1 MSAGSYPSAAAQPQS
16 QPQPHLNQILYGD
29 YDNIF
34 NAQRYFSVDKSTAHL
49 FDVVSGNGMM
59 RSNVGGDELV
69 EIVKTDPPG
78 SYDTRVIFV
87 DCVPKDKDRLSLISA
102 HLRSI
107 FNTFDISPRFAG
119 YISRQH
125 MPGSATRLDLATS
138 KPHQHELWYSAV
150 LRSSSLY
157 GDESAPDL
165 SRKVADW
172 TRFCLWSK
180 YDLFTKRLHVVTL
193 GCPPAMRE
201 HFQSIFQG
209 ENGLQLQR
217 HPMIFHAHF
226 ARAAMLQ
233 THDFSGKLSEPLY
246 ENASEFRIRQ
256 LNSANDYTERVQTF
270 LTLSRQIQQISTDY
284 TILDAAFEHL
294 IKEHEWFEENVFSNP
309 ISGAA
314 TAFSPS
320 NETELR
326 ATLGETFESFLRES
340 KLTRTYNNLYMERS
354 KIGVSEGF
362 AMVNQRDAEVNLK
375 MAAESTQIARASH
388 QDSRALRII
397 QILGTLFLPASLV
410 SSIFGMGFFNTSQ
423 GTDGQ
428 AILTISGNWW
438 WYIAICIPLTVLC
451 LLVMGYFSIA
461 TKLKARRNPPL
472 DMEMASLSQL
482 KSE

>member
-1 MSAGSYPSAAAQPQS
+1 MANMNKSAGSYPSAASQS
-16 QPQPHLNQILYGD
+16 QPQPQPQPQLNQILYGD

-49 FDVVSGNGMM
+49 FDVVSGNGIM
-59 RSNVGGDELV
+59 RSNVRGDELV

-78 SYDTRVIFV
+78 SYDTRIIFV

-107 FNTFDISPRFAG
+107 FNTFDISPRFAD

-125 MPGSATRLDLATS
+125 MPGSATRFDPATS
-138 KPHQHELWYSAV
+138 KPYQHELWYSAV
-150 LRSSSLY
+150 IRSSSLY

-201 HFQSIFQG
+201 DFQSMFQG

-217 HPMIFHAHF
+217 HPMILHAHF
-226 ARAAMLQ
+226 ARACMLH
-233 THDFSGKLSEPLY
+233 TNDFL
-246 ENASEFRIRQ
+246 
-256 LNSANDYTERVQTF
+256 ERVQTF
-270 LTLSRQIQQISTDY
+270 LTLSRQIQQISTDF
-284 TILDAAFEHL
+284 TIIDAAFELL
-294 IKEHEWFEENVFSNP
+294 IKEHEWFEENVFPTP

-314 TAFSPS
+314 TASSPS

-326 ATLGETFESFLRES
+326 AMLGETFESFLREA
-340 KLTRTYNNLYMERS
+340 KLTRTYGNLYMERS

-410 SSIFGMGFFNTSQ
+410 SSIFGMGFFSTSP
-423 GTDGQ
+423 GTDGR

-451 LLVMGYFSIA
+451 LLAMGYFSVA